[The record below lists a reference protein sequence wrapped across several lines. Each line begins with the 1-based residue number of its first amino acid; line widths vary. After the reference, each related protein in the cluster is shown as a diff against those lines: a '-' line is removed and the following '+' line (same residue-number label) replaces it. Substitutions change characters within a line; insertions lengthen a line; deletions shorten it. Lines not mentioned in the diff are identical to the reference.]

1 MNPERYSLPGALTPT
16 GGLYGEGRSGESVAS
31 PQHHSQHLLSYTI
44 EHKNVPEKRRS
55 FWQAARKLVFDA
67 HSL

>member
-1 MNPERYSLPGALTPT
+1 MNPQRYSPAGVTT
-16 GGLYGEGRSGESVAS
+16 TEGCFGEGAAS

-55 FWQAARKLVFDA
+55 FWQGAGRHLI
-67 HSL
+67 SENWRRR